1 MMYSKNIYYGFLK
14 YLKTHDSKKKKK
26 KIWAGFK
33 ETTREYVNHMTSNSR
48 EQSPPLGLMGQFLEP
63 EKGVPDR
70 SYGP

>member
-1 MMYSKNIYYGFLK
+1 MIQ
-14 YLKTHDSKKKKK
+14 KKKKR

-70 SYGP
+70 SCGP